1 MALKNTG
8 PQLPIPTGY
17 EGQMSEIARRKR
29 MAEMLGQRA
38 MADHAPFR
46 SWTEVLAQL
55 GQAFFAKKSEKKAER
70 MEGDLRQQQMA
81 DAMQAQQAFG
91 MDLDSGASNEDMVR
105 KYANNPWVGTQME
118 PLLNAWAEKRK
129 GQDKW
134 LAPEKML
141 SPDGKTVTTQ
151 RNEIGEIRQAPDGF
165 QAMPNVQNVNDQAVN
180 FDQLRGGEILPQ
192 PADAL
197 SVYGPDGSVK
207 QNRPAVDAKI
217 EIANAG
223 APRAADTKIV
233 VNNADEGMK
242 GAMKILEGTQ
252 AAAEGAARKLII
264 VGDIKKAL
272 ATGKVSLGPGATAG
286 MVLRRVFG
294 GDPGKLAQT
303 RTVLQSS
310 ARLVLANRKAL
321 EGQGA
326 ISNYESEIAQ
336 KAETDGIDSLS
347 APELGVMLELSGKMA
362 KYDMARHE
370 QTLNRMKDIP
380 GLSPYLPAFQVNNP
394 MAPPQAPAQA
404 KPRYSDPVL
413 DEVMRGR

>member
-17 EGQMSEIARRKR
+17 EGQMSEIARKKR
-29 MAEMLGQRA
+29 LAEMLGQRA
-38 MADHAPFR
+38 MGDHAPFR

-55 GQAFFAKKSEKKAER
+55 GQAFFARKSEKKAAS
-70 MEGDLRQQQMA
+70 MEGDLRQQQMS
-81 DAMQAQQAFG
+81 DATQAQQAFG
-91 MDLDSGASNEDMVR
+91 MDLDTGASNEDMVR

-129 GQDKW
+129 AQDKW

-141 SPDGKTVTTQ
+141 GPDGKTVTTQ
-151 RNEIGEIRQAPDGF
+151 RNEIGQIRQAPDGY
-165 QAMPNVQNVNDQAVN
+165 QAMPNIQNVNDVGVN

-192 PADAL
+192 QADA
-197 SVYGPDGSVK
+197 VAIRGPDGTIVP
-207 QNRPAVDAKI
+207 NPAAIQAKST
-217 EIANAG
+217 IANAG

-252 AAAEGAARKLII
+252 TAAASAAKKILI
-264 VGDIKKAL
+264 VGDIKKAM

-286 MVLRRVFG
+286 MVLRRIFG

-326 ISNYESEIAQ
+326 VSNYESEIAQ

-347 APELGVMLELSGKMA
+347 APELGVMLGLTEKMSN
-362 KYDMARHE
+362 YDMARHQE
-370 QTLNRMKDIP
+370 TLNRMKDIP
-380 GLSPYLPAFQVNNP
+380 GLAPYLSAFQVNNP
-394 MAPPQAPAQA
+394 MAPPKAPA
-404 KPRYSDPVL
+404 KPKYSDPVL